1 MSKNERETDY
11 LQQKKN
17 NSKDLCR
24 KFSRSRELTVRW
36 RVYLMIPNST
46 DAKMDLMHLQVHLLY

>member
-1 MSKNERETDY
+1 MSRNERETDY

-36 RVYLMIPNST
+36 QVYPTIPNFMV
-46 DAKMDLMHLQVHLLY
+46 AKMDLMHLQVHLLY